1 MNRNA
6 GFTLI
11 ELLVA
16 LAVFAVMSAMA
27 YSGLASVLEARE
39 NVNQSLENTADIQG
53 AMHRIQTDL
62 EQTVARSI
70 RDGYGDPQPAMTGVP
85 DQGLQLTRNGWRNP
99 LSEPRSHLQRVAY
112 RIDEED
118 RLVRLHWRVLDR
130 AQDSAPV
137 ESVLLENVDDLEWRF
152 LNAQRDWVDAWP
164 PASATAGP
172 AGSAGVGADTS
183 LPLAVELRLETPA
196 WGELR
201 YLFKIPGGGS

>member
-1 MNRNA
+1 MTRSA

-11 ELLVA
+11 ELMVA
-16 LAVFAVMSAMA
+16 LAVFTVMSTMA

-39 NVNQSLENTADIQG
+39 NVDQSLENTADIQG
-53 AMHRIQTDL
+53 AVHRIQTDL
-62 EQTVARSI
+62 EQAVARSI
-70 RDGYGDPQPAMTGVP
+70 RDGFGDPQPALTGVP

-118 RLVRLHWRVLDR
+118 RLMRLHWRVVDR

-137 ESVLLENVDDLEWRF
+137 ESVLLEEVDDLEWRF
-152 LNAQRDWVDAWP
+152 LNQEREWVDAWP
-164 PASATAGP
+164 PAAASAAPG
-172 AGSAGVGADTS
+172 GAATGATTT
-183 LPLAVELRLETPA
+183 LPRAVELRLETPT

-201 YLFKIPGGGS
+201 YLFKLPGRGA